1 MRKKYQDTEVES
13 VIIDFTNSNTIL
25 DAAKKLSGRS
35 LKGIVFI
42 GPRPGLPTNVIPN
55 HEEWLKAFTKS
66 FIAPIEVLRLF
77 NSSLQENG
85 SIVVISGHSS
95 KVYIPSHAN
104 INVIRLALT
113 GEVKNL
119 AHIFGKRKIRVNAIS
134 PAVILTAYNQ
144 EKIQAKATK
153 TKRSFAE
160 QLDHDTQNVP
170 LHSFGEVEDV
180 SNLVSFLLSSK
191 SKHISGSNISL
202 DGGESVAY

>member
-113 GEVKNL
+113 GEVK
-119 AHIFGKRKIRVNAIS
+119 IRVNAIS